1 MDAELKAAFVTGYE
15 RMAAWSDLLD
25 DINLYPVPDAD
36 TGRNLR
42 ISMAPLKSPDHQNIT
57 QQLLLSAT
65 GNSGNI
71 AGAFFAKFVSLET
84 PNQLGKATKAG
95 KEAAWQSLLNPQP
108 GTMLSVLDALSAALD
123 SHAEEMPSTAVPQVM
138 ENLKTAVLSTAEIL
152 PELKQANVVDAGA
165 LGMFIF
171 FEGFLKRLFHQTNSF
186 CSPKE
191 LFGSKIELS
200 QCVNTAQEEAYCIDT
215 VLQPLANL
223 EETTKKIATLG
234 DNVIAVSHGDQMK
247 IHLHAADGKAA
258 KQQIAAMGTMV
269 RWDMERIDHRDA
281 NDNPA
286 PLPDGNIHIVTDA
299 AGSLTRSSARALNVT
314 LLESYV
320 VLEDRS
326 IPETLVPRD
335 QLYAALRNG
344 NKVTTAQA
352 SNFERHQYYES
363 LVNRYDKVVYLC
375 VGSVYTGNFRV
386 ANQWAATHPAGQAMT
401 VIDTTA
407 ASGRLG
413 LIAHHIAQ
421 FAASGKQLKDVIQ
434 QTEAVVSSCE
444 EIIFLDQLKYLA
456 AGGRISK
463 AKGFFGDLF
472 HVKPVISPTAQGAEK
487 IGAVKNKEDQIAFA
501 LKHLGAHL
509 HPEAPVK
516 IMLQYTDN
524 QDWVLSQVKPQIESL
539 LPLSTTII
547 QPMSLTSGVH
557 MGPGTWGV
565 AFLPQPDTISGT
577 ETP

>member
-1 MDAELKAAFVTGYE
+1 MDAELKTAFVTGYE

-42 ISMAPLKSPDHQNIT
+42 ISMAPLKRPDHQNIT

-84 PNQLGKATKAG
+84 PNQLGKAAKAG
-95 KEAAWQSLLNPQP
+95 KEAAWQSLLDPQP

-191 LFGSKIELS
+191 LFGSRIELS
-200 QCVNTAQEEAYCIDT
+200 QVVNTAQEEAYCIDT
-215 VLQPLANL
+215 VLQPLSNL
-223 EETTKKIATLG
+223 EETTRKIADLG
-234 DNVIAVSHGDQMK
+234 ENVITMSDGDQMK
-247 IHLHAADGKAA
+247 IHLHAPDGEAA

-269 RWDMERIDHRDA
+269 RWNMEKIEPRNA
-281 NDNPA
+281 NYNPA
-286 PLPDGNIHIVTDA
+286 PLPDGKVHIVTDA

-320 VLEDRS
+320 VFEDRS

-363 LVNRYDKVVYLC
+363 LVNRYHKVVYLC
-375 VGSVYTGNFRV
+375 VGSMYTGNFGV
-386 ANQWAATHPAGQAMT
+386 ARQWAATHPAGQAMT

-524 QDWVLSQVKPQIESL
+524 QDWVLSQAKSQIESL